1 VTSGVLDAGPSLYS
15 LINTLLKLGDRANEK
30 PLNRFSGFRFLWKT
44 TKAVRMTQHR
54 KHLAE
59 ARC

>member
-1 VTSGVLDAGPSLYS
+1 MTSGVLDAGPSLYS

-30 PLNRFSGFRFLWKT
+30 PLNRFGGFRFLWKT
-44 TKAVRMTQHR
+44 AKALQMTRHL